1 MESQW
6 NQIMH
11 NIIYL
16 TKNKVSLLNG
26 IAHKDSLVKVSNKPL
41 KAMVYDDS
49 IIAKA
54 SSHSSQCG
62 VVQDLIC

>member
-1 MESQW
+1 M
-6 NQIMH
+6 
-11 NIIYL
+11 
-16 TKNKVSLLNG
+16 NG